1 MVCFKRKRKIEFNTT
16 AFLTIFG
23 FCIDA
28 NQGYLI
34 NPVTFMLQMVA
45 LATLERCYNNPEVF
59 QKKVKIR
66 KGERIMMI
74 TNAKNLDSVKAVIAN
89 YIKKVN

>member
-1 MVCFKRKRKIEFNTT
+1 
-16 AFLTIFG
+16 
-23 FCIDA
+23 
-28 NQGYLI
+28 
-34 NPVTFMLQMVA
+34 MVA